1 MKYFE
6 RILDLRSESQK
17 KSLLLFGPRQTGK
30 SFLLKK
36 HFPESNYYNLLH
48 SDEFIR
54 LAQRPQRIRE
64 EISAL
69 PEERKVHPVIIDEI
83 QKLPVLL
90 DEVHAMIEEFGMT
103 FIVTGSSPRKL
114 KRGSANLL
122 GGRARTRKLFP
133 LVYHEIPDFDL
144 VRVCNVGSIPSIY
157 LSDEPRQDLLSYC
170 GTYLKEEVQ
179 AEGLVRKI
187 ENFSR
192 FLEVA
197 ALADGELLNIQN
209 LANDTGVSA
218 ATLREYISILEDT
231 LLACVLKPFKRNIHR
246 KSISTAK
253 LYLFDI
259 GVSNVLAYRRN
270 IQVKSE
276 LFGKSFEHL
285 IHNELFSYLSYRKD
299 ERPLTF
305 WRDRYG
311 HEVDFIIGDEVCIE
325 VKASDNITGKHLKN
339 IRMLGEEVAFKK
351 KLIVSLDHH
360 PRKVGDITILPW
372 QYFLSR
378 LWEDEF

>member
-17 KSLLLFGPRQTGK
+17 KSLFLFGPRQTGK

-36 HFPESNYYNLLH
+36 DFPESKYYNLLH
-48 SDEFIR
+48 SDEFLR
-54 LAQRPQRIRE
+54 LSQRPQRIRE
-64 EISAL
+64 EISVF
-69 PEERKVHPVIIDEI
+69 PKTKRVHPVIIDEI
-83 QKLPVLL
+83 QKLPILL

-122 GGRARTRKLFP
+122 GGRARTRNLFP
-133 LVYHEIPDFDL
+133 LVYHEIPEFDL
-144 VRVCNVGSIPSIY
+144 VRVCNFGSIPSIY
-157 LSDEPRQDLLSYC
+157 LSDEPREDLLSYC

-197 ALADGELLNIQN
+197 ALANGELINIQN

-218 ATLREYISILEDT
+218 ATLREYLSILEDT
-231 LLACVLKPFKRNIHR
+231 LLVHVLKPYKRNIHR

-253 LYLFDI
+253 LFLFDI
-259 GVSNVLAYRRN
+259 GVSNVLSYSGN
-270 IQVKSE
+270 IQIKSE

-299 ERPLTF
+299 NRPLTF

-311 HEVDFIIGDEVCIE
+311 HEVDFIIGDEVSIE
-325 VKASDNITGKHLKN
+325 VKASENVTGKHLKN
-339 IRMLGEEVAFKK
+339 IKMLSKEVPFKK
-351 KLIVSLDHH
+351 KLIVSLDPH
-360 PRKVGDITILPW
+360 PRKIEDISILPW
-372 QYFLSR
+372 QNFLSR
-378 LWEDEF
+378 LWADEF